1 MHTRRNIMLSIAGGT
16 ALSVAPTKMA
26 APKPIEICRKEAG
39 QLAEVMQKLCG
50 GHWKVS
56 VDRNLEFV
64 LISKVL

>member
-16 ALSVAPTKMA
+16 VLSVAPTKMA
-26 APKPIEICRKEAG
+26 ATKPIEICRKEAG
-39 QLAEVMQKLCG
+39 QIAETMQKLCG
-50 GHWKVS
+50 GQWRVS